1 MKQVNEYI
9 DHKERVGTIAW
20 GNPIL
25 ASGSRDK
32 NIIFRDLRMPK
43 ITQISKRVAHKQEIC
58 GLEWSPNYQQ
68 LASGG
73 NDNKL
78 FI

>member
-43 ITQISKRVAHKQEIC
+43 ITQISKRVGK
-58 GLEWSPNYQQ
+58 
-68 LASGG
+68 
-73 NDNKL
+73 DL
-78 FI
+78 FFSLLSNCNSSS